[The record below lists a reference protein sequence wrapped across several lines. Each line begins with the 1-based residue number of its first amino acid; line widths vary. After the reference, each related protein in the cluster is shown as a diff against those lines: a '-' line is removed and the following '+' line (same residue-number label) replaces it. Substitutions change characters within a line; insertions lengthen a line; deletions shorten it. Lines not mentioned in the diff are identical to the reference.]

1 MSRPQRL
8 AALREKWALMDTS
21 RGGGIHKQDLRA
33 ADSVAE
39 LDAVIC
45 EFLDRFDWGSRYPGI
60 TRANA
65 DEVMALYRAIRV
77 DLVELDGGV
86 Q

>member
-8 AALREKWALMDTS
+8 AALRAKWAVMDTS
-21 RGGGIHKQDLRA
+21 RGGGVHKQQLRA

-39 LDAVIC
+39 LDAAIC
-45 EFLDRFDWGSRYPGI
+45 EFLDRFDWGARYPGI
-60 TRANA
+60 TRANEA
-65 DEVMALYRAIRV
+65 EVMALYEAIRA